1 MSPPRAMILAAGFGT
16 RLRPLTDELPKPL
29 LPVGDRPA
37 IAHIAGRLAAAG
49 IQRASL
55 NTHHLAEAF
64 SAERLAG
71 LPVHLTV
78 IHEPRILGTAGGVAN
93 AAPHLGAGDAIV
105 WNGDILAD
113 LDVRALFQSHAQAE
127 AQGGALATL
136 AVAPRPRGEGT
147 VGLDARGA
155 VVRLRGERFGEEASG
170 GDFLGIQVLGAALRR
185 KLPEVGCLVG
195 DGYLPALREG
205 AFIAAA
211 PFDGDW
217 GDIGSVAAYL
227 DENVRWLRSQTGRP
241 AHCGEGARVEASIEL
256 SDSVVGAFAT
266 VTGRGALRRVVV
278 WPLARAVAPLEDA
291 VVTTGGLVVRA
302 P

>member
-1 MSPPRAMILAAGFGT
+1 
-16 RLRPLTDELPKPL
+16 
-29 LPVGDRPA
+29 
-37 IAHIAGRLAAAG
+37 
-49 IQRASL
+49 
-55 NTHHLAEAF
+55 
-64 SAERLAG
+64 
-71 LPVHLTV
+71 
-78 IHEPRILGTAGGVAN
+78 
-93 AAPHLGAGDAIV
+93 
-105 WNGDILAD
+105 
-113 LDVRALFQSHAQAE
+113 
-127 AQGGALATL
+127 
-136 AVAPRPRGEGT
+136 
-147 VGLDARGA
+147 
-155 VVRLRGERFGEEASG
+155 
-170 GDFLGIQVLGAALRR
+170 VLGAALRR